1 MKPMRIVLLI
11 ALLFA
16 GPAWADT
23 DDLLEELAQARQAYD
38 DGQWEEAR
46 QRYGRLAER
55 VPDNTEIGFRL
66 GNALVRLG
74 RLDEAA
80 ASYQLVLARQP
91 AYPKGWHN
99 LALVRLNQA
108 MAALASAAAEP
119 LPGDALAS
127 RRLLDAIESALSG
140 GKPPTPA
147 CPATAAPVPPPA
159 PAPLAAY
166 TAARVNL
173 RTGCGADRPRLDIL
187 AADSRV
193 EVLMREEQCAQ
204 VRTEDDR
211 TGWLPLSLLRLAPAT
226 EKRREP

>member
-11 ALLFA
+11 GLLFA

-23 DDLLEELAQARQAYD
+23 DDLLEELALARQAYD
-38 DGQWEEAR
+38 DGRWEEAR
-46 QRYGRLAER
+46 ERYSRLVGRA
-55 VPDNTEIGFRL
+55 PDNTEIGFRL
-66 GNALVRLG
+66 GNTLVRLG
-74 RLDEAA
+74 RLDEAT

-108 MAALASAAAEP
+108 MAALASATAET
-119 LPGDALAS
+119 LPGEALAS
-127 RRLLDAIESALSG
+127 RQLLDAIESALSG
-140 GKPPTPA
+140 DKPAAPA

-159 PAPLAAY
+159 PAPLFAY

-173 RTGCGADRPRLDIL
+173 RTGCGADQPRLDIL
-187 AADSRV
+187 ATDSRI
-193 EVLMREEQCAQ
+193 EVLMREEKCAQ
-204 VRTEDDR
+204 VRTDNGR